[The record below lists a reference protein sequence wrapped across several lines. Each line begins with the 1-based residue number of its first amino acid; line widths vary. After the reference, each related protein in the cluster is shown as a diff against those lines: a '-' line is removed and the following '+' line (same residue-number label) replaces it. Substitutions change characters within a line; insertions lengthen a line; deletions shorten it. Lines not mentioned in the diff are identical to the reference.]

1 MSKVIDQSFKEVVSL
16 IRGARQRAYKTVN
29 TVLIDLYWQIGE
41 YVSRKVDAQ
50 EWGRA
55 VVQQL
60 AEHLAQAEQD
70 LKGFSASN
78 IWRMKQ
84 FFEMYKDAQKL
95 ATLLR
100 ELSWSAHLHIMSKCK
115 SLEER
120 EFYMQVAVKERWSVR
135 DLSRNIDS
143 CFYERMRLS
152 PAKLST
158 ALQELHPAA
167 GQAFKD
173 AYVFDFLNLPEK
185 HSEKELQKGL
195 IADLKKFL
203 VELGSDFCFVGE
215 EYRLQVGV
223 QDFFVDLLFFHR
235 GLSCLVAFELKVD
248 LFKPDYL
255 GQLSFYLEAL
265 DRDVRKPYEKPSV
278 GILLCKS
285 KDSEVVEYALSRT
298 LSPALI
304 AEYHTKLPNKIL
316 LQKKME
322 EFYALESE
330 RTIAND
336 AIAGS

>member
-1 MSKVIDQSFKEVVSL
+1 MSDVVEQSFSEVIRL
-16 IRGARQRAYKTVN
+16 IRGARQKAYKSVN
-29 TVLIDLYWQIGE
+29 TVLIDLYWDIGA

-50 EWGRA
+50 EWGRS
-55 VVQQL
+55 VVERL
-60 AEHLAQAEQD
+60 ADHLMEAEQD

-78 IWRMKQ
+78 IWRMKK
-84 FFEMYKDAQKL
+84 FFEMYREDKKL

-100 ELSWSAHLHIMSKCK
+100 ELPWSSHLHIMSKCK

-120 EFYMQVAVKERWSVR
+120 EFYLKVAVNERWSVR

-158 ALQELHPAA
+158 ALQELHPAV
-167 GQAFKD
+167 GQVFKD
-173 AYVFDFLNLPEK
+173 TYIFDFLNLPEK
-185 HSEKELQKGL
+185 YSEKELQKGL
-195 IADLKKFL
+195 VCDLKKFI

-215 EYRLQVGV
+215 EYRLQVGG

-235 GLSCLVAFELKVD
+235 GLSCLVAFELKTD

-265 DRDVRKPYEKPSV
+265 DRDVRKPHEKPSV

-304 AEYHTKLPNKIL
+304 AEYHTKLPDKTL

-330 RTIAND
+330 RV
-336 AIAGS
+336 AGSDKG